1 MRWSDASVGHLV
13 QNCFLVVNF
22 WCYAPSGNYNSAE
35 TTAKPKLHGP
45 VTAIVLPDEFNPV
58 TGSVHSA
65 WLHWPVP
72 ALQLR
77 LVVVS
82 GFLSVA
88 GQRQ

>member
-1 MRWSDASVGHLV
+1 MQALDTQCNITCWWEKLWDD
-13 QNCFLVVNF
+13 
-22 WCYAPSGNYNSAE
+22 APSGNYNSAK
-35 TTAKPKLHGP
+35 TTTKPKLHGP
-45 VTAIVLPDEFNPV
+45 VIAIVLPDEFILAV
-58 TGSVHSA
+58 GSVHSA

-77 LVVVS
+77 FVVVS